1 MGGTNQNRGQFR
13 LTRGFTLVELLVVV
27 GIIAILISLLLP
39 SLARARQQALSIKCQ
54 SQLHDIGIALLNY
67 ADEHQGWLFPTD
79 MGHDAAHVYVDPTTG
94 QMVYNTWPVRVFG
107 VWDPPELICPSDQ
120 DPYDAHSYVLNSHM
134 GYWNVKYSTSLPN
147 NTSPSSVVLMGEKN
161 TTIYD
166 YYMEYGDFPRVVD
179 PYRHG
184 AKLGSNYLFL
194 DMHVDTVLP
203 NVAESALDPWDFAAG
218 LTPPTTQG
226 S

>member
-1 MGGTNQNRGQFR
+1 
-13 LTRGFTLVELLVVV
+13 
-27 GIIAILISLLLP
+27 
-39 SLARARQQALSIKCQ
+39 
-54 SQLHDIGIALLNY
+54 
-67 ADEHQGWLFPTD
+67 
-79 MGHDAAHVYVDPTTG
+79 
-94 QMVYNTWPVRVFG
+94 
-107 VWDPPELICPSDQ
+107 
-120 DPYDAHSYVLNSHM
+120 
-134 GYWNVKYSTSLPN
+134 
-147 NTSPSSVVLMGEKN
+147 MGEKN